1 MEDEFWKQ
9 ATGSGA
15 ANIATGIVFFLFW
28 VIRNKCKHSK
38 CVGHSL
44 CCDIEINDD
53 ESKSEE
59 DHEDD
64 AEGDIENQVAE
75 LKKLRKQIEIQM
87 QKLHSRLDKGVHGS
101 D

>member
-1 MEDEFWKQ
+1 MSD
-9 ATGSGA
+9 TYYSNLMGSGA
-15 ANIATGIVFFLFW
+15 ANIATALVFFLLW
-28 VIRNKCKHSK
+28 VVRNKCKRSR

-59 DHEDD
+59 EPEEDL
-64 AEGDIENQVAE
+64 ERQTEKLN
-75 LKKLRKQIEIQM
+75 KLREEIEIQM
-87 QKLHSRLDKGVHGS
+87 QKLHRSIDKGVPGS

>member
-15 ANIATGIVFFLFW
+15 ANIATMMVFFLFW

-59 DHEDD
+59 DPEDD
-64 AEGDIENQVAE
+64 AEGDIENQVKR
-75 LKKLRKQIEIQM
+75 LDKFRTQIEIQM

>member
-1 MEDEFWKQ
+1 MDDEFWKQ
-9 ATGSGA
+9 ASGSGA
-15 ANIATGIVFFLFW
+15 ANIATAMLFFLLW
-28 VIRNKCKHSK
+28 VVRNKCKHSK

-59 DHEDD
+59 EPEEDL
-64 AEGDIENQVAE
+64 ERQTEKLN
-75 LKKLRKQIEIQM
+75 KLREEIEVQM
-87 QKLHSRLDKGVHGS
+87 QKLHSRINKGVPGS

>member
-1 MEDEFWKQ
+1 MEDDEFWKQ

-15 ANIATGIVFFLFW
+15 ANIATALLFFLLW
-28 VIRNKCKHSK
+28 VVRNKCKHSK

-59 DHEDD
+59 DLERQTEKLDRLR
-64 AEGDIENQVAE
+64 EKIEV
-75 LKKLRKQIEIQM
+75 QM
-87 QKLHSRLDKGVHGS
+87 QKLHSRVDKGVPGS

>member
-15 ANIATGIVFFLFW
+15 ANAATGILFFLLW
-28 VIRNKCKHSK
+28 VVRNKCKRSK

-53 ESKSEE
+53 ERGP
-59 DHEDD
+59 EDD
-64 AEGDIENQVAE
+64 IEDAAEGDIENQVAE

>member
-15 ANIATGIVFFLFW
+15 ANAATGILFFLLW
-28 VIRNKCKHSK
+28 VVRNKCKRSK

-59 DHEDD
+59 EPEEDLD
-64 AEGDIENQVAE
+64 RQTEKLN
-75 LKKLRKQIEIQM
+75 KLREEIKIQM

>member
-1 MEDEFWKQ
+1 MSD
-9 ATGSGA
+9 TYYSNLMGSGA
-15 ANIATGIVFFLFW
+15 ANIATALVFFLLW
-28 VIRNKCKHSK
+28 VVRNKCKRSR

-59 DHEDD
+59 EPEEDL
-64 AEGDIENQVAE
+64 ERQTEKLN
-75 LKKLRKQIEIQM
+75 KLREEIEIQM
-87 QKLHSRLDKGVHGS
+87 QKLHRRLNKGVPGS

>member
-1 MEDEFWKQ
+1 MDDEFWKQ
-9 ATGSGA
+9 ASGSGA
-15 ANIATGIVFFLFW
+15 ANIATALVFFLLWF
-28 VIRNKCKHSK
+28 VRNKCKHSK

-59 DHEDD
+59 EPEEDL
-64 AEGDIENQVAE
+64 ERQTEKLN
-75 LKKLRKQIEIQM
+75 KLREEIEIQM
-87 QKLHSRLDKGVHGS
+87 QKLHRRLNKGVPGS

>member
-15 ANIATGIVFFLFW
+15 ANAATGILFFLLW
-28 VIRNKCKHSK
+28 VVRNKCKRSK

-53 ESKSEE
+53 ESKPEE
-59 DHEDD
+59 DLEDD
-64 AEGDIENQVAE
+64 TDDALNEE
-75 LKKLRKQIEIQM
+75 LEKED
-87 QKLHSRLDKGVHGS
+87 SET
-101 D
+101 

>member
-15 ANIATGIVFFLFW
+15 ANIATGILFFFLW
-28 VIRNKCKHSK
+28 VVRNKCKHSK

-53 ESKSEE
+53 ESKPEE
-59 DHEDD
+59 DLEDD
-64 AEGDIENQVAE
+64 TEGDIENQVGE
-75 LKKLRKQIEIQM
+75 LKKLREQIEIQM